1 MTNKKSKNKKRKKKA
16 PSGRDFLAW
25 DVEVDD
31 EDEDDDNDYDDEDDP
46 RMNAMNERE
55 EAERAMKEMEMS
67 QRNRDRYKFQNMSED
82 EVQKYFENKY
92 KADKNDG
99 DYDDEDS
106 AMDDIS
112 KNSHLPSTKD
122 PNLWIV
128 RCRMGEE
135 KLVAMHLMR
144 KCLAVEHT
152 NEVLEQN

>member
-1 MTNKKSKNKKRKKKA
+1 M
-16 PSGRDFLAW
+16 D
-25 DVEVDD
+25 DD
-31 EDEDDDNDYDDEDDP
+31 EEDDDNDYDDEDDI
-46 RMNAMNERE
+46 RDNTINERE
-55 EAERAMKEMEMS
+55 EAERAMKDLEMN
-67 QRNRDRYKFQNMSED
+67 QRNRDRFKFQNMSEE
-82 EVQKYFENKY
+82 EVQRYFENKY

-99 DYDDEDS
+99 EYDDEDS

-128 RCRMGEE
+128 KCRMGEE

-152 NEVLEQN
+152 NEVREYALELHLHTLF